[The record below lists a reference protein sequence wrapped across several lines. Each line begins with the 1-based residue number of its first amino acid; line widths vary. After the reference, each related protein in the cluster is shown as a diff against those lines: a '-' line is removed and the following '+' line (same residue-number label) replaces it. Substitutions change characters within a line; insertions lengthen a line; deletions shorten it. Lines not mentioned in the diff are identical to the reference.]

1 MKINSL
7 SPKETSVIATI
18 LGSEIIKTKSLV
30 VLGLVGDLG
39 AGKTAFTKGLIR
51 SLGNKKK
58 VTSPTFLIMRR
69 FVLKNKRN
77 VYHIDAYR
85 VAARDLV
92 RIGAKEIFKSPNI
105 VVVEWADR
113 IKKMLPKNTIWIK
126 FAHGKNSNHQNERYI
141 TFNRR

>member
-1 MKINSL
+1 MKIDSL
-7 SPKETSVIATI
+7 NLKETSHIAAI
-18 LGSEIIKTKSLV
+18 LGSEIMKTKSLV
-30 VLGLVGDLG
+30 VLGLVGGLG
-39 AGKTAFTKGLIR
+39 AGKTTFTKSLIKA
-51 SLGNKKK
+51 LGSKKK

-85 VAARDLV
+85 IAAYDLV
-92 RIGAKEIFKSPNI
+92 HLGAEEIFKSPNI

-113 IKKMLPKNTIWIK
+113 IKKMLPKDTIWIN
-126 FAHGKNSNHQNERYI
+126 FGYGKKENERHI

>member
-7 SPKETSVIATI
+7 STKETSNIAAI

-30 VLGLVGDLG
+30 VLGLIGGLG
-39 AGKTAFTKGLIR
+39 AGKTTFTKSLIKA
-51 SLGNKKK
+51 LGSKKK

-85 VAARDLV
+85 VAAKDLIH
-92 RIGAKEIFKSPNI
+92 IGAKEIFKSPNI
-105 VVVEWADR
+105 IVVEWADR
-113 IKKMLPKNTIWIK
+113 IKKMLPKDTIWIN
-126 FAHGKNSNHQNERYI
+126 FVYGKKENERHL